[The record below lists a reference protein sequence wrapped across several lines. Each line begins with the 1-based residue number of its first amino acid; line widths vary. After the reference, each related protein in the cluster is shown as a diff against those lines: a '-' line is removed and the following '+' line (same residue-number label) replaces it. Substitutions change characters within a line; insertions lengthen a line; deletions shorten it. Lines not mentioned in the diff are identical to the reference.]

1 MMHESIMTLEWVW
14 GEKKDEPPADWDGV
28 MPYSIH
34 EGVLYIGGMSLRCD
48 VLNTGRRVFRAED
61 IEAFFD
67 TLAG

>member
-14 GEKKDEPPADWDGV
+14 GEKKDGAASGLGWSDALA
-28 MPYSIH
+28 SIH

-61 IEAFFD
+61 VEGVF
-67 TLAG
+67 